1 MKILRSKK
9 ARVVAIS
16 TLLSIFGAVGAY
28 AYWTAGG
35 TGAGTADTG
44 TSTAVGIVQTSVVNA
59 MGPGVAAQPLAGTFT
74 ADAPTYVAQ
83 VTAAVDG
90 TTLPVGCTSADYVI
104 VQPTATNAE
113 VTTGSTWS
121 GGSIAFL
128 NDPARNQDACQDVLV
143 GLNYTSV

>member
-9 ARVVAIS
+9 VRVVAIT
-16 TLLSIFGAVGAY
+16 TLLTVFGAVGVF

-35 TGAGTADTG
+35 SGEGAAGTG
-44 TSTAVGIVQTSVVNA
+44 TSTAVGINQTSVVSA
-59 MGPGVAAQPLAGTFT
+59 MGPGVGPQALAGTFT
-74 ADAPTYVAQ
+74 AAVPTYVGQ
-83 VTAAVDG
+83 VTAAVNG
-90 TTLPVGCTSADYVI
+90 SLLPSGCTSADYVI

-128 NDPARNQDACQDVLV
+128 NDPARNQDACQGATVDIA
-143 GLNYTSV
+143 YSA